1 MDELHSEMRI
11 TQSYSD
17 DKHRSESS
25 SSDNSQI
32 NIIIPKYV
40 LSVYSNN

>member
-11 TQSYSD
+11 VQSDLD

-25 SSDNSQI
+25 STENSEVAL
-32 NIIIPKYV
+32 IIPKYGE
-40 LSVYSNN
+40 

>member
-11 TQSYSD
+11 VQTSSD

-25 SSDNSQI
+25 STDNSETPI
-32 NIIIPKYV
+32 V
-40 LSVYSNN
+40 LPT